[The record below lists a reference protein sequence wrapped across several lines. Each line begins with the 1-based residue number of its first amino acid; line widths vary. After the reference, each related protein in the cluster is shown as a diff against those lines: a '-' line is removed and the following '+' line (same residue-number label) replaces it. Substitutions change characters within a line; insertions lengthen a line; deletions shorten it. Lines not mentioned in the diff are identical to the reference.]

1 MRLVNSAFAE
11 MLADD
16 SLTVPSVCVGT
27 AFDIKR
33 KLRKVL
39 RKVVREGTWEPMM
52 AQGMIHIEDAPHEIM
67 LDRKLKNA
75 RRHAVHLYLIRNELS
90 AVPEEYYGPLADMQV
105 WIDLFQR
112 GVPYFW
118 FSLYLITSIGCILS
132 QPSDDASIIRPR
144 AMNILSAIVQRW
156 PVFCALSERFT
167 SQAGYM
173 ASYPAWG
180 PPPILFERLGLKE
193 VGLSLQHHSPCVA
206 GQLME
211 NALRALRAR
220 DTGEKVKGDDGN
232 TAIL

>member
-11 MLADD
+11 VLADD

-39 RKVVREGTWEPMM
+39 REVVHEGTWEPMM
-52 AQGMIHIEDAPHEIM
+52 EPGMIHIEDAPREIM

-75 RRHAVHLYLIRNELS
+75 RRYAVHLYLISNELS
-90 AVPEEYYGPLADMQV
+90 AVRAEYYGSLPEMQV
-105 WIDLFQR
+105 SIDLFQR

-118 FSLYLITSIGCILS
+118 FCLYLITIGGCILS
-132 QPSDDASIIRPR
+132 QSSDDAAIIRLR
-144 AMNILSAIVQRW
+144 AMNIFSAIVQRW
-156 PVFCALSERFT
+156 PVFCAISERFT

-173 ASYPAWG
+173 ASYPSWG
-180 PPPILFERLGLKE
+180 PPPILFKWLGLE
-193 VGLSLQHHSPCVA
+193 EFGISLQHHSPWVA

-211 NALRALRAR
+211 NALRELRAR
-220 DTGEKVKGDDGN
+220 EECAKATGVNGN
-232 TAIL
+232 AAG